1 MSAMGEHSQQEF
13 MLVKGRPNK
22 GSLLRLTAW
31 YVLQN
36 AQQIAFTLVLT
47 NGVWKELQ
55 EQDCYEVDKH
65 DIIS

>member
-13 MLVKGRPNK
+13 MLVKDRPNK

-36 AQQIAFTLVLT
+36 AQQIAFTAKLFV
-47 NGVWKELQ
+47 
-55 EQDCYEVDKH
+55 
-65 DIIS
+65 